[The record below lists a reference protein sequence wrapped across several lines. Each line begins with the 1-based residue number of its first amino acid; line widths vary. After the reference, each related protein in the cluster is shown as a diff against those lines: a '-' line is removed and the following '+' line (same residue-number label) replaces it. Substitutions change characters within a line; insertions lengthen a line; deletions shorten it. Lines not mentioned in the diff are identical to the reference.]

1 MCLKK
6 IFTAIIF
13 AALISLNTC
22 YAAETLAMTESDS
35 EGWLLAI
42 SKDNSGDTFFVV
54 YNYKMEQGALLPYE
68 RKIYDFYLNK
78 GQYGYPPLIF
88 IMRVANS
95 PRDVDQNLGK
105 WSDDGAIHFLPV
117 YSNFEYEN
125 GRVIPETY
133 PTSGAGLKPSHY
145 QGKIQSPYH
154 IKLVKV
160 FMTKMP
166 ELHAAV
172 ERQGVTL
179 P

>member
-6 IFTAIIF
+6 FFVAIIF

-22 YAAETLAMTESDS
+22 YAAETLAMTETDS

-42 SKDNSGDTFFVV
+42 SKDNSGDNFFVI
-54 YNYKMEQGALLPYE
+54 YNYQTEQGALLPYE
-68 RKIYDFYLNK
+68 RKLYNFYLNK
-78 GQYGYPPLIF
+78 SPIIF
-88 IMRVANS
+88 IMGVANS
-95 PRDVDQNLGK
+95 PHDVDQNLGK
-105 WSDDGAIHFLPV
+105 WSDDGAIHFVPV

-133 PTSGAGLKPSHY
+133 PTSGAGLQPSHY
-145 QGKIQSPYH
+145 QGRIQSPYH
-154 IKLVKV
+154 IKLAKV